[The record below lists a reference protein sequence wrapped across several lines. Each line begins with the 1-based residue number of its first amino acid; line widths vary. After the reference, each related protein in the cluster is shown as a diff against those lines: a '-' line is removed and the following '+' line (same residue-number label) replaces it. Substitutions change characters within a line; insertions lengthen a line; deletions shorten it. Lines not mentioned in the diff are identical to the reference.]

1 MKSKLVT
8 VAVLCVCA
16 SSLLMCNVS
25 EFSFSVDFPKQHVS
39 ELRACLGLLI
49 HVLLYTILKFQVFLL
64 FYGQEQRKEACY
76 YFFAAALV
84 VLRKT
89 LICFFVNSSGA
100 TWCHERVLA
109 LLLPSAPAV

>member
-64 FYGQEQRKEACY
+64 LYGQEQRKEACY
-76 YFFAAALV
+76 YFFCCCIGSVKKDPYL
-84 VLRKT
+84 
-89 LICFFVNSSGA
+89 FF
-100 TWCHERVLA
+100 C
-109 LLLPSAPAV
+109 